1 MKQMKVTP
9 LFDNILV
16 KPVEPETKTA
26 SGIIIPDTAKDKSQ
40 ICTVMAVGPGK
51 TGPKGEKHPMVVKVG
66 QKVMCKQWGGTEVK
80 MGSEEWKLISQEDIL
95 AIVE

>member
-1 MKQMKVTP
+1 MKVTP
-9 LFDNILV
+9 LFDNVLV

-40 ICTVMAVGPGK
+40 ICEVKAVGKGK
-51 TGPKGEKHPMVVKVG
+51 LDKEGKMVPMAIKVG

-80 MGSEEWKLISQEDIL
+80 MGTEEWKLMSQEDIL